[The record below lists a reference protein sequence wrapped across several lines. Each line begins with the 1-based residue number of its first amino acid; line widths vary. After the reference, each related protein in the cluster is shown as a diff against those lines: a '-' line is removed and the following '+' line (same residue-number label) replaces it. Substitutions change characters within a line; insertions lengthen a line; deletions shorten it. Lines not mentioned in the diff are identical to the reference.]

1 MRTRFGRWIL
11 ALVLILAVCGP
22 VLSSPVKPAISM
34 EIKGP
39 GKPVQPGPLTIR
51 IEIVAKIQVA
61 SVNVKAYMDKIP
73 AQTTPQPPLA
83 MSRGDRR
90 GVDIILQIVDK
101 KEHWFFAEAE
111 VTLLSGERLSVMKS
125 LVLNPSKSGKSAK
138 PDTTY
143 DTYRAEKPHK

>member
-1 MRTRFGRWIL
+1 MRTTAGRAIL
-11 ALVLILAVCGP
+11 TFVLILALCSP
-22 VLSSPVKPAISM
+22 VVSSPVKPAISM

-61 SVNVKAYMDKIP
+61 SVNVKAYMDKMP

-83 MSRGDRR
+83 LNRGDRR
-90 GVDIILQIVDK
+90 SVDVILQITDR

-125 LVLNPSKSGKSAK
+125 LVLNPSKSGKSNK